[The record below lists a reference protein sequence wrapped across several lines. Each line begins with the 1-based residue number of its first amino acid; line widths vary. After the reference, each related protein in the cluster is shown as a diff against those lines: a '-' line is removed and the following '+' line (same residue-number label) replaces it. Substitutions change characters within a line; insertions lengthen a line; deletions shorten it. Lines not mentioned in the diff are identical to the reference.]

1 MTHSTNGRRP
11 LRVLMVLTYYHPHW
25 TGLTAYA
32 KRLAEGLVLRGHR
45 VTVLTSRHDSTL
57 AAREHVAGVDVVRLP
72 VALRLSRGVV
82 MPSFPLALRRLLADA
97 DVVQMHTPLLEA
109 PLVTALAR
117 WRGVPTLFTHHG
129 DLVMPAGAANRVVER
144 LVTGAMRGALAGV
157 TAVSVHSGDYA
168 ANSSFLAPFA
178 EKVHAIFPP
187 VDLPPPD
194 RAAAAA
200 WRRSL
205 GLDDTPVVAF
215 AGRWVEEK
223 GFDYLLRAVPL
234 VARALP
240 DVRFVYA
247 GEAPAYE
254 DFAARC
260 RPLRD
265 AVADRL
271 VELGLLT
278 TPQRLA
284 DFYAMSDVFA
294 LPSRT
299 DCFPSAQLEA
309 VLSGTPVVATD
320 IPGAREVVQRTSMG
334 LLVPPH
340 DPAALADGLV
350 RVLTNRA
357 AYVRSP
363 ESVRAVFD
371 RERSVRAYEALLGV
385 LANGR
390 RR

>member
-1 MTHSTNGRRP
+1 MTSTRTGRRP

-32 KRLAEGLVLRGHR
+32 KRLAEGLARRGHA
-45 VTVLTSRHDSTL
+45 VTLLTSRHDAAL
-57 AAREHVAGVDVVRLP
+57 APRETVDGVDVVRLP

-82 MPSFPLALRRLLADA
+82 MPRFPVAVRRLLRDA

-109 PLVTALAR
+109 PLVVALAR
-117 WRGVPTLFTHHG
+117 RQGVPSLFTHHG
-129 DLVMPAGAANRVVER
+129 DLVMPAGLANRAIETVV
-144 LVTGAMRGALAGV
+144 TAAMRGALAGV

-168 ANSSFLAPFA
+168 RHSRFLAPA
-178 EKVHAIFPP
+178 AAKLHAIFPP

-194 RAAAAA
+194 PTAVAA

-205 GLDDTPVVAF
+205 GLDGRPVVGF

-223 GFDYLLRAVPL
+223 GFDHLLRAVPL
-234 VARALP
+234 VAAARP

-247 GEAPAYE
+247 GEAPTYE

-260 RPLRD
+260 RPLRE
-265 AVADRL
+265 AAAAHV

-278 TPQRLA
+278 NPQRLA
-284 DFYAMSDVFA
+284 DFYALADVFA

-320 IPGAREVVQRTSMG
+320 IPGAREVVQRTGMG

-340 DPAALADGLV
+340 DPAALTRGLLTVLANPTAWV
-350 RVLTNRA
+350 RPAEV
-357 AYVRSP
+357 
-363 ESVRAVFD
+363 VRAVFD
-371 RERSVRAYEALLGV
+371 RERSVGDYEGLLRALVDG
-385 LANGR
+385 G
-390 RR
+390 

>member
-1 MTHSTNGRRP
+1 MTPATNGRRP

-32 KRLAEGLVLRGHR
+32 KRLAEGLVRRGHA
-45 VTVLTSRHDSTL
+45 VTVLTSRHAPDL
-57 AAREHVAGVDVVRLP
+57 PRREVLAGVAVERLP

-82 MPSFPLALRRLLADA
+82 MPSFPIALRRLVRTA

-117 WRGVPTLFTHHG
+117 RHGVPSLFTHHG
-129 DLVMPAGAANRVVER
+129 DLVMPVGVANRAIETVV
-144 LVTGAMRGALAGV
+144 TAAMRAALDRV

-168 ANSSFLAPFA
+168 AHSTFLAPA
-178 EKVHAIFPP
+178 AAKLHAIFPP

-194 RAAAAA
+194 RTAAAS
-200 WRRSL
+200 WRRAL
-205 GLDDTPVVAF
+205 GLADRPVVGF

-223 GFDYLLRAVPL
+223 GFDHLLRAVPL
-234 VARALP
+234 VARARP

-247 GEAPAYE
+247 GEAPWYE

-265 AVADRL
+265 AAGDHV

-278 TPQRLA
+278 GPQRLA
-284 DFYAMSDVFA
+284 DFYALTDVFA

-309 VLSGTPVVATD
+309 LLAGTPLVATD
-320 IPGAREVVQRTSMG
+320 IPGAREVVQRTGMG
-334 LLVPPH
+334 LLVPPN
-340 DPAALADGLV
+340 DPEALARGLLEVLAAPDRFV
-350 RVLTNRA
+350 RP
-357 AYVRSP
+357 P

-371 RERSVRAYEALLGV
+371 REASIDAYETLLRE
-385 LANGR
+385 LAAR
-390 RR
+390 RAG